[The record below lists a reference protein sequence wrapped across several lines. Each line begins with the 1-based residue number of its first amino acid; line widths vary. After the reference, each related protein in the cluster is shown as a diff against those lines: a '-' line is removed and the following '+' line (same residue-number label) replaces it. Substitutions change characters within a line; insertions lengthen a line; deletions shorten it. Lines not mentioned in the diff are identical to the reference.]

1 MPQSD
6 IIIRFRLQL
15 PTKNRQGCKTLPI
28 FLKGVATTRSVYD
41 EYLSIDIISHRMVY
55 FQTLFTIWC
64 ILVYMSNDY
73 KKRFAENL
81 KFLIGDMSI
90 NEFSK
95 KIGIPQQTISRYLL
109 CQREISLEYL
119 CKIADYFDEDIDFLI
134 GRKH

>member
-1 MPQSD
+1 M
-6 IIIRFRLQL
+6 
-15 PTKNRQGCKTLPI
+15 NN
-28 FLKGVATTRSVYD
+28 
-41 EYLSIDIISHRMVY
+41 E
-55 FQTLFTIWC
+55 
-64 ILVYMSNDY
+64 Y